1 MLRYLDLY
9 KDFALQY
16 LKSLM
21 QSKANFFIGFAGFF
35 LMQMSG
41 ILFLS
46 MVFSQIPTLNGWT
59 FYEILFIYGFS
70 QLPRGIDHLFA
81 DYLWVF
87 SGNSIIRGDF
97 DRYLLRPI
105 NPLFHVL
112 SERLQLDAIGEIVI
126 GSIIVVYSL
135 INLNLQITFIGLIL
149 FIITVLAGAIIYTS
163 IKLFFTALAFWIKD
177 SFPLL
182 NIVYMLSD
190 FSKYPNAIYSKG
202 IQVLLSFI
210 IPFSFTAFIPASY
223 FLRKSSL
230 IYSII
235 GTIIVAFVTFIIAYK
250 TWLQGIKV
258 YESAGN

>member
-16 LKSLM
+16 FKTLM
-21 QSKANFFIGFAGFF
+21 QSKANFFIGFIGFF
-35 LMQMSG
+35 FIQMSG

-46 MVFSQIPTLNGWT
+46 MVFNQIPSLNGWT

-112 SERLQLDAIGEIVI
+112 SERLQLDAVGEIVI
-126 GSIIVVYSL
+126 GVIITIYAA
-135 INLNLQITFIGLIL
+135 INLHLNITLIGVIL
-149 FIITVLAGAIIYTS
+149 FIITILAGTLIYTS
-163 IKLFFTALAFWIKD
+163 IKLFFASWAFWIKD

-182 NIVYMLSD
+182 NIVYMFSD
-190 FSKYPNAIYSKG
+190 FAKYPNSIYSKG
-202 IQVLLSFI
+202 IQIFLSFI
-210 IPFSFTAFIPASY
+210 IPFSFTAFIPAAY
-223 FLRKSSL
+223 FLNKATL
-230 IYSII
+230 FYSVI
-235 GTIIVAFVTFIIAYK
+235 GTVLAAIITSTIAYK
-250 TWLQGIKV
+250 TWLAGIKV